1 MNETIK
7 LKYLIWLMVFIL
19 ASIFNGCSYET
30 ITPKSSLID
39 NTGIP
44 CNSDTVY
51 FQNQIFP
58 LLNSTCAM
66 SDCHNAQFHTVAI
79 DISSYE
85 KIIKLVVPFNPA
97 ASILY
102 TVITNPEPT
111 DKMPIYPSPIWNTE
125 QVNLL
130 KKWIEQGA
138 LNSSCNG
145 NFGTC
150 DTTNLSY
157 SKFIQPL
164 IAQYCQGCHIENDW
178 GGGVLLNSY
187 ADVKAVALNG
197 RLYAAV
203 AQQKG
208 YSPMPKFLKPL
219 PECYII
225 KIRAWIN
232 EGMVK

>member
-1 MNETIK
+1 MKESIK
-7 LKYLIWLMVFIL
+7 LKCVIRLVVLISAIT
-19 ASIFNGCSYET
+19 FNSCNYET
-30 ITPKSSLID
+30 ITPNSKLID
-39 NTGIP
+39 HTGTP
-44 CNSDTVY
+44 CSIDTVY
-51 FQNQIFP
+51 FQNQVLP

-85 KIIKLVVPFNPA
+85 KLIKLVVPFNPA
-97 ASILY
+97 SSILY
-102 TVITNPEPT
+102 TVITNSEPS
-111 DKMPIYPSPIWNTE
+111 DKMPIYPSPIWNNE
-125 QVNLL
+125 QVNML

-138 LNSSCNG
+138 LDNNCNG

-157 SKFIQPL
+157 TNFIQPL
-164 IAQYCQGCHIENDW
+164 IAQYCQGCHIQSDW
-178 GGGVLLNSY
+178 GGGVILNSY
-187 ADVKAVALNG
+187 DDVKAVALSG
-197 RLYAAV
+197 RLYGAV
-203 AQQKG
+203 AQLKG
-208 YSPMPKFLKPL
+208 YSPMPKFIKKL